1 MKRKLAILGAI
12 LLAAFIFTYE
22 GNAYQA
28 HALDEEDLA
37 WIAEAGQALR
47 QIVEDREVMALVY
60 LCDEYELRSDASE
73 DSVAVVTVPSGQM
86 AEILDVTVDEDG
98 QVWEKVSTDMSG
110 TDYIGY
116 VRRDY
121 LACSDERFLEWEEYY
136 GMNPGGAAMLA
147 ADGQG
152 NYADIEQFPAGYQA
166 ALKEL
171 KKKYPNWIFVRY
183 NTKLDW
189 NTVVTNE
196 MQGGRS
202 LVSASSPDWAK
213 GDFYGAGWYNA
224 SRQALEAYMDPRN
237 ALREGAIFQ
246 FEQLTYNETYHTEEA
261 VKAFLENT
269 FMNSSADAPGTNMK
283 FYHIFYMIGQEENRK
298 VSPFHLAARVLQEQ
312 GKGTSPIISGTVEG
326 YEGYYNYFN
335 VGANGKTT
343 EDIIHNGLE
352 YAKNHEWKGAYFSIL
367 GGANLLTNSYIR
379 NGQDTLYLQ
388 KFNVNKNS
396 PYGLYQHQ
404 YMQNISAPTSEAA
417 NVFKLYS
424 SANALNNSFVFKIPV
439 YQNMTGE
446 PDPTPT
452 PTVTPTPT
460 PTATPTATPTPTPTA
475 TPTPTVTPEPTVT
488 PTPVPSTKIT
498 LEIPEGYDDKVV
510 YIDGI
515 KYAVQSKDGTVTLEL
530 PDDTAGSATVM
541 RYNAKGVPVGMYVW
555 TLEYYDDA
563 YKVTAQPELTDLLTY
578 HGFSI
583 RITDKSGIRF
593 KTGISA
599 DLRKKL
605 LQSGGVDGYRLKE
618 YGTLIMTDAN
628 RKTYPMVVGGQ
639 KVLQGMAYGTDA
651 SGTFKDSIYETVDNR
666 YRYTSVLVG
675 MPASQ
680 YKVDYAFRGY
690 ATLTKDGQDITIYGP
705 TVAKNIYSLA
715 EQLLQMKIYEEGS
728 DADLYLRKLIKDADK
743 Q

>member
-12 LLAAFIFTYE
+12 LLVAFIFTYE
-22 GNAYQA
+22 GNTYQA

-60 LCDEYELRSDASE
+60 LCDEYELCSDASE
-73 DSVAVVTVPSGQM
+73 DSAAVVTVPSGQM
-86 AEILDVTVDEDG
+86 VEILDVTVDEDG

-183 NTKLDW
+183 NTELDW
-189 NTVVTNE
+189 NTAVTNE

-213 GDFYGAGWYNA
+213 GEYYGAGWYNA
-224 SRQALEAYMDPRN
+224 SREVLDAYMDPRN

-452 PTVTPTPT
+452 PT
-460 PTATPTATPTPTPTA
+460 ATP

-515 KYAVQSKDGTVTLEL
+515 EYAVQSKDGAVTLEL

-555 TLEYYDDA
+555 TLEYNDYA
-563 YKVTAQPELTDLLTY
+563 YEVTAQPELTDLLTY

-605 LQSGGVDGYRLKE
+605 LQTDGVDGYRLKE

-628 RKTYPMVVGGQ
+628 RKNYPMVVGGQ

-690 ATLTKDGQDITIYGP
+690 LTLIKDGRDITIYGP

-728 DADLYLRKLIKDADK
+728 DADLYLRKLIQDADK

>member
-121 LACSDERFLEWEEYY
+121 LPCSEERFLEWEEYY

-189 NTVVTNE
+189 NTAVTNE

-452 PTVTPTPT
+452 PT
-460 PTATPTATPTPTPTA
+460 ATPTATP

>member
-12 LLAAFIFTYE
+12 LLVAFIFTYE
-22 GNAYQA
+22 GNTYQA
-28 HALDEEDLA
+28 HALEEEDLA

-60 LCDEYELRSDASE
+60 LCDEYELCSDASE
-73 DSVAVVTVPSGQM
+73 DSAAVVTVPSGQM
-86 AEILDVTVDEDG
+86 VEILDVTVDEDG

-183 NTKLDW
+183 NTELDW
-189 NTVVTNE
+189 NTAVTNE

-213 GDFYGAGWYNA
+213 GEYYGAGWYNA
-224 SRQALEAYMDPRN
+224 SREVLEAYMDPRN

-452 PTVTPTPT
+452 PT
-460 PTATPTATPTPTPTA
+460 ATP

-515 KYAVQSKDGTVTLEL
+515 EYAVQSKDGAVTLEL

-555 TLEYYDDA
+555 TLEYNDYA
-563 YKVTAQPELTDLLTY
+563 YEVTAQPKLTDLLTY

-605 LQSGGVDGYRLKE
+605 LQTDGVDGYRLKE

-690 ATLTKDGQDITIYGP
+690 LTLTKGGRDITIYGP
-705 TVAKNIYSLA
+705 TVAKNIYYLA

-728 DADLYLRKLIKDADK
+728 DADLYLRKLIQDADK

>member
-189 NTVVTNE
+189 NTAVTNE

-460 PTATPTATPTPTPTA
+460 PTATPTATPTPTPT
-475 TPTPTVTPEPTVT
+475 VTPEPTVT

>member
-28 HALDEEDLA
+28 YALDEEDLA

-73 DSVAVVTVPSGQM
+73 DSAAVVTVPSGQM
-86 AEILDVTVDEDG
+86 VEILDVTVDEDG

-110 TDYIGY
+110 TDYRGY

-183 NTKLDW
+183 NTELDW
-189 NTVVTNE
+189 NTAVTNE

-202 LVSASSPDWAK
+202 LVSAGSPDWAK
-213 GDFYGAGWYNA
+213 GEYYGAGWYNA
-224 SRQALEAYMDPRN
+224 SRKVLEAYMDPRN

-460 PTATPTATPTPTPTA
+460 PTATPTPTVTPEPTA
-475 TPTPTVTPEPTVT
+475 TPTPTA
-488 PTPVPSTKIT
+488 TPVPSTKIT
-498 LEIPEGYDDKVV
+498 LEIPEGYDDKAV

-515 KYAVQSKDGTVTLEL
+515 EYAVQVKDGTVTLEL
-530 PDDTAGSATVM
+530 PDDTANSATVM

-555 TLEYYDDA
+555 TLEYNDYA
-563 YKVTAQPELTDLLTY
+563 YEVTEQPELTDLLTY

-605 LQSGGVDGYRLKE
+605 LQTDGVDGYRLKE

-651 SGTFKDSIYETVDNR
+651 SGIFKDSIYETVDNR

-690 ATLTKDGQDITIYGP
+690 LTLTKDGRDITIYGS

-728 DADLYLRKLIKDADK
+728 DADLYLRKLIQDADK

>member
-22 GNAYQA
+22 GNTYQA

-37 WIAEAGQALR
+37 WIAEAGQELR

-60 LCDEYELRSDASE
+60 LCDEYKLHSDASE
-73 DSVAVVTVPSGQM
+73 DSAAVVTVPSGQM
-86 AEILDVTVDEDG
+86 VEILDVTVDEDG

-152 NYADIEQFPAGYQA
+152 NYADIEQFPAGYQPA
-166 ALKEL
+166 LTALKE
-171 KKKYPNWIFVRY
+171 KYPNWIFVRY
-183 NTKLDW
+183 NTELDW
-189 NTVVTNE
+189 NTAVTNE

-224 SRQALEAYMDPRN
+224 SREALEAYMDPRN

-246 FEQLTYNETYHTEEA
+246 FEQLTYNETYHTEA
-261 VKAFLENT
+261 ALKSFLDNT
-269 FMNSSADAPGTNMK
+269 FMNSSANAPGTNMT
-283 FYHIFYMIGQEENRK
+283 FEYIFYMIGKEDCRK

-335 VGANGKTT
+335 VGANGKST
-343 EDIIHNGLE
+343 EEIIRNGLE
-352 YAKNHEWKGAYFSIL
+352 YAKANGWKGAYFSIL
-367 GGANLLTNSYIR
+367 GGANLLANKYI
-379 NGQDTLYLQ
+379 NKGQDTLYLQ

-396 PYGLYQHQ
+396 AYGLYQHQ

-417 NVFKLYS
+417 SVFRLYS
-424 SANALNNSFVFKIPV
+424 SANALGNSFVFRIPV
-439 YQNMTGE
+439 YENMPGE
-446 PDPTPT
+446 PDPTPVPTPT
-452 PTVTPTPT
+452 PTVTPA
-460 PTATPTATPTPTPTA
+460 PTATPTATPTPTPTPA
-475 TPTPTVTPEPTVT
+475 PT

-498 LEIPEGYDDKVV
+498 LEIPEGYDDTTV

-515 KYAVQSKDGTVTLEL
+515 KYAVQAEKGAVTLEL
-530 PDDTAGSATVM
+530 PDETAGSATVM
-541 RYNAKGVPVGMYVW
+541 RYNTKGVPVGMYVW
-555 TLEYYDDA
+555 TLEYNDYA
-563 YKVTAQPELTDLLTY
+563 YEVTAQPELTDLLTY

-605 LQSGGVDGYRLKE
+605 LQTDGVDGYRLKE

-690 ATLTKDGQDITIYGP
+690 VTLTKDGQDITIYGP

-715 EQLLQMKIYEEGS
+715 EQLLRMKIYEEGS
-728 DADLYLRKLIKDADK
+728 DADLYLRKLIQDADK

>member
-12 LLAAFIFTYE
+12 LLVAFIFTYE
-22 GNAYQA
+22 GNTYQA

-37 WIAEAGQALR
+37 WIAEAGQVLR

-60 LCDEYELRSDASE
+60 LCDEYELCSDASE
-73 DSVAVVTVPSGQM
+73 DSAAVVTVPSGQM
-86 AEILDVTVDEDG
+86 VEILDVTVDEDG

-152 NYADIEQFPAGYQA
+152 NYADIEQFPAGYQPA
-166 ALKEL
+166 LTALKE
-171 KKKYPNWIFVRY
+171 KYPNWIFVRY
-183 NTKLDW
+183 NTELDW
-189 NTVVTNE
+189 NTAVTNE

-246 FEQLTYNETYHTEEA
+246 FEQLTYNETYHTEA
-261 VKAFLENT
+261 ALKSFLDNT
-269 FMNSSADAPGTNMK
+269 FMNSKANAPGTNMT
-283 FYHIFYMIGQEENRK
+283 FEYIFYMIGKEDCRK

-335 VGANGKTT
+335 VGANGKKT
-343 EDIIHNGLE
+343 EEIIRNGLE
-352 YAKNHEWKGAYFSIL
+352 YAKANEWKGAYFSIL
-367 GGANLLTNSYIR
+367 GGANLLADKYI
-379 NGQDTLYLQ
+379 NKGQDTPYLQ

-396 PYGLYQHQ
+396 AYGLYQHQ

-417 NVFKLYS
+417 SVFRLYS
-424 SANALNNSFVFKIPV
+424 SANALGNSFVFKIPV
-439 YQNMTGE
+439 YENMPGE

-452 PTVTPTPT
+452 PT
-460 PTATPTATPTPTPTA
+460 ATPQPTSTPVP
-475 TPTPTVTPEPTVT
+475 T

-498 LEIPEGYDDKVV
+498 LEIPEGYDDTTV

-515 KYAVQSKDGTVTLEL
+515 EYAVQPKDGTVTLEL
-530 PDDTAGSATVM
+530 PDETAGSATVM
-541 RYNAKGVPVGMYVW
+541 RYNEKGAPVGMYVW
-555 TLEYYDDA
+555 TLEYKDYA
-563 YKVTAQPELTDLLTY
+563 YEVTAQPKLTDLLTY

-605 LQSGGVDGYRLKE
+605 LQTDGVDGYRLKE

-651 SGTFKDSIYETVDNR
+651 SGIFKDSIYETVDNR

-705 TVAKNIYSLA
+705 VVAKNIYSLA
-715 EQLLQMKIYEEGS
+715 EQLLRMKIYEEGS
-728 DADLYLRKLIKDADK
+728 DADLYLRKLIQDADK

>member
-28 HALDEEDLA
+28 HALDEEDLV

-73 DSVAVVTVPSGQM
+73 DSAAVVTVPSGQM
-86 AEILDVTVDEDG
+86 VEILDVTVDEDG

-152 NYADIEQFPAGYQA
+152 NYADIEQFPAGYQPA
-166 ALKEL
+166 LTALKE
-171 KKKYPNWIFVRY
+171 KYPNWIFVRY
-183 NTKLDW
+183 NTELDW
-189 NTVVTNE
+189 NTAVTNE

-213 GDFYGAGWYNA
+213 GEYYGAGWYNA
-224 SRQALEAYMDPRN
+224 SREVLEAYMDPRN

-452 PTVTPTPT
+452 PT
-460 PTATPTATPTPTPTA
+460 ATP

-515 KYAVQSKDGTVTLEL
+515 EYAVQSKDGAVTLEL

-555 TLEYYDDA
+555 TLEYNDYA
-563 YKVTAQPELTDLLTY
+563 YEVTAQPKLTDLLTY

-605 LQSGGVDGYRLKE
+605 LQTDGVDGYRLKE

-690 ATLTKDGQDITIYGP
+690 LTLTKGGRDITIYGP
-705 TVAKNIYSLA
+705 TVAKNIYYLA

-728 DADLYLRKLIKDADK
+728 DADLYLRKLIQDADK

>member
-12 LLAAFIFTYE
+12 LLVAFIFTYE
-22 GNAYQA
+22 GNTYQA

-60 LCDEYELRSDASE
+60 LCDEYELCSDASE
-73 DSVAVVTVPSGQM
+73 DSAAVVTVPSGQM
-86 AEILDVTVDEDG
+86 VEILDVTVDEDG

-189 NTVVTNE
+189 NTAVTNE

-213 GDFYGAGWYNA
+213 GEYYGAGWYNA
-224 SRQALEAYMDPRN
+224 SREVLEAYMDPRN

-452 PTVTPTPT
+452 PT
-460 PTATPTATPTPTPTA
+460 ATP

-515 KYAVQSKDGTVTLEL
+515 EYAVQSKDGAVTLEL

-555 TLEYYDDA
+555 TLEYNDYA
-563 YKVTAQPELTDLLTY
+563 YEVTAQPKLTDLLTY

-605 LQSGGVDGYRLKE
+605 LQTDGVDGYRLKE

-690 ATLTKDGQDITIYGP
+690 LTLTKGGRDITIYGP
-705 TVAKNIYSLA
+705 TVAKNIYYLA

-728 DADLYLRKLIKDADK
+728 DADLYLRKLIQDADK

>member
-1 MKRKLAILGAI
+1 M
-12 LLAAFIFTYE
+12 AFIFTYE
-22 GNAYQA
+22 GNTYQA

-73 DSVAVVTVPSGQM
+73 DSAAVVTVPSGQM
-86 AEILDVTVDEDG
+86 VEILDVTVDEDG

-183 NTKLDW
+183 NTELDW
-189 NTVVTNE
+189 NTAVTNE

-213 GDFYGAGWYNA
+213 GEYYGAGWYNA
-224 SRQALEAYMDPRN
+224 SREVLEAYMDPRN

-452 PTVTPTPT
+452 PT
-460 PTATPTATPTPTPTA
+460 ATP

-515 KYAVQSKDGTVTLEL
+515 EYAVQSKDGAVTLEL

-555 TLEYYDDA
+555 TLEYNDYA
-563 YKVTAQPELTDLLTY
+563 YEVTAQPKLTDLLTY

-605 LQSGGVDGYRLKE
+605 LQTDGVDGYRLKE

-690 ATLTKDGQDITIYGP
+690 LTLTKGGRDITIYGP
-705 TVAKNIYSLA
+705 TVAKNIYYLA

-728 DADLYLRKLIKDADK
+728 DADLYLRKLIQDADK

>member
-1 MKRKLAILGAI
+1 MKRKLAILGAM

-22 GNAYQA
+22 GNTYQA

-60 LCDEYELRSDASE
+60 LCDEYELCSDASE
-73 DSVAVVTVPSGQM
+73 DSAAVVTVPSGQM
-86 AEILDVTVDEDG
+86 VEILDVTVDEDG
-98 QVWEKVSTDMSG
+98 LVWEKVSTDMSG

-152 NYADIEQFPAGYQA
+152 NYADIEQFPAGYQPA
-166 ALKEL
+166 LTALKE
-171 KKKYPNWIFVRY
+171 KYPNWIFVRY
-183 NTKLDW
+183 NTELDW
-189 NTVVTNE
+189 NTAVTNE
-196 MQGGRS
+196 MQDGKS

-224 SRQALEAYMDPRN
+224 SREALEAYMDPRN

-246 FEQLTYNETYHTEEA
+246 FEQLTYNETYHTEA
-261 VKAFLENT
+261 ALKSFLDNT
-269 FMNSSADAPGTNMK
+269 FMNSKANAPGTNMT
-283 FYHIFYMIGQEENRK
+283 FEYIFYMIGKEDCRK

-335 VGANGKTT
+335 VGANGKST
-343 EDIIHNGLE
+343 EEIIRNGLE
-352 YAKNHEWKGAYFSIL
+352 YAKANGWKGAYFSIL
-367 GGANLLTNSYIR
+367 GGANLLADKYI
-379 NGQDTLYLQ
+379 NKGQDTMYLQ

-396 PYGLYQHQ
+396 AYGLYEHQ

-417 NVFKLYS
+417 SVFRLYS
-424 SANALNNSFVFKIPV
+424 SANALGNSFVFRIPV
-439 YQNMTGE
+439 YENMPGE
-446 PDPTPT
+446 PDPTP
-452 PTVTPTPT
+452 VPTPT
-460 PTATPTATPTPTPTA
+460 PQPTPP
-475 TPTPTVTPEPTVT
+475 PVPT
-488 PTPVPSTKIT
+488 PTPVPSMKIT
-498 LEIPEGYDDKVV
+498 LEIPEGYDDTTV

-515 KYAVQSKDGTVTLEL
+515 EYEVQAENGVVSLEL

-541 RYNAKGVPVGMYVW
+541 RYNEKRVPVGMYVW
-555 TLEYYDDA
+555 TLEYNDDA

-605 LQSGGVDGYRLKE
+605 LQTDGVDGYRLKE

-728 DADLYLRKLIKDADK
+728 DADLYLRKLIQDADK

>member
-12 LLAAFIFTYE
+12 LLVAFIFTYE
-22 GNAYQA
+22 GNTYQA

-60 LCDEYELRSDASE
+60 LCDEYEIHSDASE
-73 DSVAVVTVPSGQM
+73 YSAAVVTVPSGQM
-86 AEILDVTVDEDG
+86 VEILDVTVDEDG

-152 NYADIEQFPAGYQA
+152 NYADIEQFPAGYQPA
-166 ALKEL
+166 LTALKE
-171 KKKYPNWIFVRY
+171 KYPNWIFVRY
-183 NTKLDW
+183 NTELDW
-189 NTVVTNE
+189 NTAVTNE

-246 FEQLTYNETYHTEEA
+246 FEQLTYNETYHTEA
-261 VKAFLENT
+261 ALKSFLDNT
-269 FMNSSADAPGTNMK
+269 FMNSKANAPGTNMT
-283 FYHIFYMIGQEENRK
+283 FEYIFYMIGKEDCRK

-335 VGANGKTT
+335 VGANGKKT
-343 EDIIHNGLE
+343 EEIIRNGLE
-352 YAKNHEWKGAYFSIL
+352 YAKANEWKGAYFSIL
-367 GGANLLTNSYIR
+367 GGANLLADKYI
-379 NGQDTLYLQ
+379 NKGQDTPYLQ

-396 PYGLYQHQ
+396 AYGLYQHQ

-417 NVFKLYS
+417 SVFRLYS
-424 SANALNNSFVFKIPV
+424 SANALGNSFVFRIPV
-439 YQNMTGE
+439 YENMPGE

-452 PTVTPTPT
+452 PT
-460 PTATPTATPTPTPTA
+460 ATPQPTSTPVP
-475 TPTPTVTPEPTVT
+475 T

-498 LEIPEGYDDKVV
+498 LEIPEGYDDTTV

-515 KYAVQSKDGTVTLEL
+515 EYAVQPKDGAVALEL

-541 RYNAKGVPVGMYVW
+541 RYNEKGVPVGMYVW
-555 TLEYYDDA
+555 TLEYNDYA
-563 YKVTAQPELTDLLTY
+563 YEVTAQPKLTDLLTY

-593 KTGISA
+593 KTGISV

-605 LQSGGVDGYRLKE
+605 LQTDGVDGYRLKE

-651 SGTFKDSIYETVDNR
+651 SGIFKDSIYETVDNR

-675 MPASQ
+675 MPANQ

-690 ATLTKDGQDITIYGP
+690 ATLTKDERDITIYGP
-705 TVAKNIYSLA
+705 VVAKNIYSLA
-715 EQLLQMKIYEEGS
+715 EQLLRMKIYEEES
-728 DADLYLRKLIKDADK
+728 DADLYLRKLIQDADK

>member
-12 LLAAFIFTYE
+12 LLVAFIFTYE
-22 GNAYQA
+22 GNTYQA

-60 LCDEYELRSDASE
+60 LCDEYKLHSDASE
-73 DSVAVVTVPSGQM
+73 DSAAVVTVPSGQM
-86 AEILDVTVDEDG
+86 VEILDVTVDEDG

-152 NYADIEQFPAGYQA
+152 NYADIEQFPAGYQPA
-166 ALKEL
+166 LTALKE
-171 KKKYPNWIFVRY
+171 KYPNWIFVRY
-183 NTKLDW
+183 NTQLDW
-189 NTVVTNE
+189 NTAVTNE

-202 LVSASSPDWAK
+202 LVSASSPAWAK

-246 FEQLTYNETYHTEEA
+246 FEQLTYNETYHTEA
-261 VKAFLENT
+261 ALKSFLDNT
-269 FMNSSADAPGTNMK
+269 FMNSSANAPGTNMT
-283 FYHIFYMIGQEENRK
+283 FEYIFYMIGKEDCRK

-335 VGANGKTT
+335 VGANGKKT
-343 EDIIHNGLE
+343 EEIIRNGLE
-352 YAKNHEWKGAYFSIL
+352 YAKANEWKGAYFSIL
-367 GGANLLTNSYIR
+367 GGANLLADKYI
-379 NGQDTLYLQ
+379 NKGQDTPYLQ

-396 PYGLYQHQ
+396 AYGLYQHQ

-417 NVFKLYS
+417 SVFRLYS
-424 SANALNNSFVFKIPV
+424 SANALGNSFVFRIPV
-439 YQNMTGE
+439 YENMPGE
-446 PDPTPT
+446 PDPTP
-452 PTVTPTPT
+452 V
-460 PTATPTATPTPTPTA
+460 PTPTA
-475 TPTPTVTPEPTVT
+475 TPTPTLAPT

-498 LEIPEGYDDKVV
+498 LEIPEGYDDTTV

-515 KYAVQSKDGTVTLEL
+515 EYEVQAENGVVSLEL

-541 RYNAKGVPVGMYVW
+541 RYNEKGVPVGMYVW
-555 TLEYYDDA
+555 TLEYNDYA
-563 YKVTAQPELTDLLTY
+563 YEVTAQPKLTDLLTY

-605 LQSGGVDGYRLKE
+605 LQTDGVDGYRLKE

-651 SGTFKDSIYETVDNR
+651 SGIFKDSIYETVDNR

-675 MPASQ
+675 MPANQ

-690 ATLTKDGQDITIYGP
+690 ATLTKDERDITIYGP
-705 TVAKNIYSLA
+705 VVAKNIYSLA
-715 EQLLQMKIYEEGS
+715 EQLLRMKIYEEES
-728 DADLYLRKLIKDADK
+728 DADLYLRKLIQDADK

>member
-1 MKRKLAILGAI
+1 M
-12 LLAAFIFTYE
+12 AFIFTYE
-22 GNAYQA
+22 GNTYQA

-60 LCDEYELRSDASE
+60 LCDEYKLHSDASE
-73 DSVAVVTVPSGQM
+73 DSAAVVTVPSGQM
-86 AEILDVTVDEDG
+86 VEILDVTVDEDG

-152 NYADIEQFPAGYQA
+152 NYADIEQFPAGYQPA
-166 ALKEL
+166 LTALKE
-171 KKKYPNWIFVRY
+171 KYPNWIFVRY
-183 NTKLDW
+183 NTELDW
-189 NTVVTNE
+189 NTAVTNE

-202 LVSASSPDWAK
+202 LVSASSPAWAK

-246 FEQLTYNETYHTEEA
+246 FEQLTYNETYHTEA
-261 VKAFLENT
+261 ALKSFLDNT
-269 FMNSSADAPGTNMK
+269 FMNSSANAPGTNMT
-283 FYHIFYMIGQEENRK
+283 FEYIFYMIGKEDCRK

-335 VGANGKTT
+335 VGANGKKT
-343 EDIIHNGLE
+343 EEIIRNGLE
-352 YAKNHEWKGAYFSIL
+352 YAKANEWKGAYFSIL
-367 GGANLLTNSYIR
+367 GGANLLADKYI
-379 NGQDTLYLQ
+379 NKGQDTPYLQ

-396 PYGLYQHQ
+396 AYGLYQHQ

-417 NVFKLYS
+417 SVFRLYS
-424 SANALNNSFVFKIPV
+424 SANALGNSFVFRIPV
-439 YQNMTGE
+439 YENMPGE
-446 PDPTPT
+446 PDPTP
-452 PTVTPTPT
+452 VPTPT
-460 PTATPTATPTPTPTA
+460 PQPTSTPVP
-475 TPTPTVTPEPTVT
+475 T

-498 LEIPEGYDDKVV
+498 LEIPEGYDDTTV

-515 KYAVQSKDGTVTLEL
+515 EYAVQPKDGTVTLEL
-530 PDDTAGSATVM
+530 PDETAGSATVM
-541 RYNAKGVPVGMYVW
+541 RYNEKGAPVGMYVW
-555 TLEYYDDA
+555 TLEYKDYA
-563 YKVTAQPELTDLLTY
+563 YEVTAQPKLTDLLTY

-605 LQSGGVDGYRLKE
+605 LQTDGVDGYRLKE

-628 RKTYPMVVGGQ
+628 RKTYPMVLGGQ

-651 SGTFKDSIYETVDNR
+651 SGIFKDSIYETVDNR

-675 MPASQ
+675 MPANQ

-690 ATLTKDGQDITIYGP
+690 ATLTKDERDITIYGP
-705 TVAKNIYSLA
+705 VVAKNIYSLA
-715 EQLLQMKIYEEGS
+715 EQLLRMKIYEEES
-728 DADLYLRKLIKDADK
+728 DADLYLRKLIQDADK

>member
-12 LLAAFIFTYE
+12 LLVAFIFTYE
-22 GNAYQA
+22 GNTYQA

-60 LCDEYELRSDASE
+60 LCDEYKLHSDASE
-73 DSVAVVTVPSGQM
+73 DSAAVVTVPSGQM
-86 AEILDVTVDEDG
+86 VEILDVTVDEDG

-152 NYADIEQFPAGYQA
+152 NYADIEQFPAGYQPA
-166 ALKEL
+166 LTALKE
-171 KKKYPNWIFVRY
+171 KYPNWIFVRY
-183 NTKLDW
+183 NTELDW
-189 NTVVTNE
+189 NTAVTNE

-202 LVSASSPDWAK
+202 LVSASSPAWAK

-246 FEQLTYNETYHTEEA
+246 FEQLTYNETYHTEA
-261 VKAFLENT
+261 ALKSFLDNT
-269 FMNSSADAPGTNMK
+269 FMNSSANAPGTNMT
-283 FYHIFYMIGQEENRK
+283 FEYIFYMIGKEDCRK

-335 VGANGKTT
+335 VGANGKKT
-343 EDIIHNGLE
+343 EEIIRNGLE
-352 YAKNHEWKGAYFSIL
+352 YAKANEWKGAYFSIL
-367 GGANLLTNSYIR
+367 GGANLLADKYI
-379 NGQDTLYLQ
+379 NKGQDTPYLQ

-396 PYGLYQHQ
+396 AYGLYQHQ

-417 NVFKLYS
+417 SVFRLYS
-424 SANALNNSFVFKIPV
+424 SANALGNSFVFRIPV
-439 YQNMTGE
+439 YENMPGE
-446 PDPTPT
+446 PDPTP
-452 PTVTPTPT
+452 VPTPT
-460 PTATPTATPTPTPTA
+460 PQPTSTPVP
-475 TPTPTVTPEPTVT
+475 T

-498 LEIPEGYDDKVV
+498 LEIPEGYDDTTV

-515 KYAVQSKDGTVTLEL
+515 EYAVQPKDGTVTLEL
-530 PDDTAGSATVM
+530 PDETAGSATVM
-541 RYNAKGVPVGMYVW
+541 RYNEKGAPVGMYVW
-555 TLEYYDDA
+555 TLEYKDYA
-563 YKVTAQPELTDLLTY
+563 YEVTAQPKLTDLLTY

-605 LQSGGVDGYRLKE
+605 LQTDGVDGYRLKE

-651 SGTFKDSIYETVDNR
+651 SGIFKDSIYETVDNR

-675 MPASQ
+675 MPANQ

-690 ATLTKDGQDITIYGP
+690 ATLTKDERDITIYGP
-705 TVAKNIYSLA
+705 VVAKNIYSLA
-715 EQLLQMKIYEEGS
+715 EQLLRMKIYEEES
-728 DADLYLRKLIKDADK
+728 DADLYLRKLIQDADK

>member
-12 LLAAFIFTYE
+12 LLVAFIFTYE
-22 GNAYQA
+22 GNTYQA

-60 LCDEYELRSDASE
+60 LCDEYELCSDASE
-73 DSVAVVTVPSGQM
+73 DSAAVVTVPSGQM
-86 AEILDVTVDEDG
+86 VEILDVTVDEDG

-183 NTKLDW
+183 NTELDW
-189 NTVVTNE
+189 NTAVTNE

-213 GDFYGAGWYNA
+213 GEYYGAGWYNA
-224 SRQALEAYMDPRN
+224 SREVLEAYMDPRN

-452 PTVTPTPT
+452 PT
-460 PTATPTATPTPTPTA
+460 ATP

-515 KYAVQSKDGTVTLEL
+515 EYAVQSKDGAVTLEL

-555 TLEYYDDA
+555 TLEYNDYA
-563 YKVTAQPELTDLLTY
+563 YEVTAQPELTDLLTY

-605 LQSGGVDGYRLKE
+605 LQTDGVDGYRLKE

-628 RKTYPMVVGGQ
+628 RKNYPMVVGGQ

-690 ATLTKDGQDITIYGP
+690 LTLIKDGRDITIYGP

-728 DADLYLRKLIKDADK
+728 DADLYLRKLIQDADK

>member
-22 GNAYQA
+22 GNTYQA
-28 HALDEEDLA
+28 YALDEEDLK

-73 DSVAVVTVPSGQM
+73 DSAAVVTVPSGQM
-86 AEILDVTVDEDG
+86 VEILDVTVDEDG

-121 LACSDERFLEWEEYY
+121 LACSDERVLEWEEYY

-152 NYADIEQFPAGYQA
+152 NYADIEQFPAGYRA
-166 ALKEL
+166 ALTEL

-183 NTKLDW
+183 NTELDW
-189 NTVVTNE
+189 NTAVTNE

-224 SRQALEAYMDPRN
+224 SREALEAYMDPRN

-312 GKGTSPIISGTVEG
+312 GKGTSPIISGTVDG

-460 PTATPTATPTPTPTA
+460 PTATPTATPEPTPTA
-475 TPTPTVTPEPTVT
+475 TVTPAPTATPVST
-488 PTPVPSTKIT
+488 PTPVSSTKIT
-498 LEIPEGYDDKVV
+498 LEIPEGYDDKAV

-515 KYAVQSKDGTVTLEL
+515 EYAVQPKDGTVTLEL
-530 PDDTAGSATVM
+530 PDDTADSATVM

-555 TLEYYDDA
+555 TLEYIDYA
-563 YKVTAQPELTDLLTY
+563 YKVTAQPELTDVLTY

-605 LQSGGVDGYRLKE
+605 LQTGGVDGYQLKE

-639 KVLQGMAYGTDA
+639 KVLQGMAYGVDA
-651 SGTFKDSIYETVDNR
+651 SGTLKDSIYETVDNR

-690 ATLTKDGQDITIYGP
+690 ATLTKDGRDITIYGP

-728 DADLYLRKLIKDADK
+728 DADLYLRKLIRDADT

>member
-28 HALDEEDLA
+28 HALDEEDLV

-73 DSVAVVTVPSGQM
+73 DSAAVVTVPSGQM
-86 AEILDVTVDEDG
+86 VEILDVTVDEDG

-183 NTKLDW
+183 NTELDW
-189 NTVVTNE
+189 NTAVTNE

-213 GDFYGAGWYNA
+213 GEYYGAGWYNA
-224 SRQALEAYMDPRN
+224 SREVLEAYMDPRN

-452 PTVTPTPT
+452 PT
-460 PTATPTATPTPTPTA
+460 ATP

-515 KYAVQSKDGTVTLEL
+515 EYAVQPKDGAVALEL

-555 TLEYYDDA
+555 TLEYNDYA
-563 YKVTAQPELTDLLTY
+563 YEVTAQPKLTDLLTY

-605 LQSGGVDGYRLKE
+605 LQTDGVDGYRLKE

-690 ATLTKDGQDITIYGP
+690 LTLTKGGRDITIYGP
-705 TVAKNIYSLA
+705 TVAKNIYYLA

-728 DADLYLRKLIKDADK
+728 DADLYLRKLIQDADK

>member
-12 LLAAFIFTYE
+12 LLVAFIFTYE
-22 GNAYQA
+22 GNTYQA

-60 LCDEYELRSDASE
+60 LCDEYELCSDASE
-73 DSVAVVTVPSGQM
+73 DSAAVVTVPSGQM
-86 AEILDVTVDEDG
+86 VEILDVTVDEDG

-183 NTKLDW
+183 NTELDW
-189 NTVVTNE
+189 NTAVTNE

-213 GDFYGAGWYNA
+213 GEYYGAGWYNA
-224 SRQALEAYMDPRN
+224 SREVLEAYMDPRN

-452 PTVTPTPT
+452 PT
-460 PTATPTATPTPTPTA
+460 ATP

-515 KYAVQSKDGTVTLEL
+515 EYAVQSKDGAVTLEL

-555 TLEYYDDA
+555 TLEYNDYA
-563 YKVTAQPELTDLLTY
+563 YEVTAQPKLTDLLTY

-605 LQSGGVDGYRLKE
+605 LQTDGVDGYRLKE

-690 ATLTKDGQDITIYGP
+690 LTLTKGGRDITIYGP
-705 TVAKNIYSLA
+705 TVAKNIYYLA

-728 DADLYLRKLIKDADK
+728 DADLYLRKLIQDADK

>member
-12 LLAAFIFTYE
+12 LLVAFIFTYE
-22 GNAYQA
+22 GNTYQA

-60 LCDEYELRSDASE
+60 LCDEYELCSDASE
-73 DSVAVVTVPSGQM
+73 DSAAVVTVPSGQM
-86 AEILDVTVDEDG
+86 VEILDVTVDEDG

-183 NTKLDW
+183 NTELDW
-189 NTVVTNE
+189 NTAVTNE

-213 GDFYGAGWYNA
+213 GEYYGAGWYNA
-224 SRQALEAYMDPRN
+224 SREVLEAYMDPRN

-452 PTVTPTPT
+452 PT
-460 PTATPTATPTPTPTA
+460 A

-515 KYAVQSKDGTVTLEL
+515 EYAVQSKDGAVTLEL

-555 TLEYYDDA
+555 TLEYNDYA
-563 YKVTAQPELTDLLTY
+563 YEVTAQPKLTDLLTY

-605 LQSGGVDGYRLKE
+605 LQTDGVDGYRLKE

-690 ATLTKDGQDITIYGP
+690 LTLTKGGRDITIYGP
-705 TVAKNIYSLA
+705 TVAKNIYYLA

-728 DADLYLRKLIKDADK
+728 DADLYLRKLIQDADK

>member
-12 LLAAFIFTYE
+12 LLVAFIFTYE
-22 GNAYQA
+22 GNTYQA

-73 DSVAVVTVPSGQM
+73 DSAAVVTVPSGQM
-86 AEILDVTVDEDG
+86 VEILDVTVDEDG

-183 NTKLDW
+183 NTELDW
-189 NTVVTNE
+189 NTAVTNE

-213 GDFYGAGWYNA
+213 GEYYGAGWYNA
-224 SRQALEAYMDPRN
+224 SREVLEAYMDPRN

-452 PTVTPTPT
+452 PT
-460 PTATPTATPTPTPTA
+460 ATP

-515 KYAVQSKDGTVTLEL
+515 EYAVQSKDGAVTLEL

-555 TLEYYDDA
+555 TLEYNDYA
-563 YKVTAQPELTDLLTY
+563 YEVTAQPKLTDLLTY

-605 LQSGGVDGYRLKE
+605 LQTDGVDGYRLKE

-690 ATLTKDGQDITIYGP
+690 LTLTKGGRDITIYGP
-705 TVAKNIYSLA
+705 TVAKNIYYLA

-728 DADLYLRKLIKDADK
+728 DADLYLRKLIQDADK

>member
-1 MKRKLAILGAI
+1 M
-12 LLAAFIFTYE
+12 
-22 GNAYQA
+22 
-28 HALDEEDLA
+28 
-37 WIAEAGQALR
+37 
-47 QIVEDREVMALVY
+47 
-60 LCDEYELRSDASE
+60 
-73 DSVAVVTVPSGQM
+73 
-86 AEILDVTVDEDG
+86 
-98 QVWEKVSTDMSG
+98 
-110 TDYIGY
+110 
-116 VRRDY
+116 
-121 LACSDERFLEWEEYY
+121 
-136 GMNPGGAAMLA
+136 
-147 ADGQG
+147 
-152 NYADIEQFPAGYQA
+152 
-166 ALKEL
+166 
-171 KKKYPNWIFVRY
+171 
-183 NTKLDW
+183 
-189 NTVVTNE
+189 TNE

-452 PTVTPTPT
+452 PTVTPTLT

-515 KYAVQSKDGTVTLEL
+515 KYAVQSKDSTVTLEL

>member
-22 GNAYQA
+22 GNTYQA

-60 LCDEYELRSDASE
+60 LCDEYELCSDASE
-73 DSVAVVTVPSGQM
+73 DSAAVVTVPSGQM
-86 AEILDVTVDEDG
+86 VEILDVTVDEDG

-152 NYADIEQFPAGYQA
+152 NYADIEQFPAGYQPA
-166 ALKEL
+166 LTALKE
-171 KKKYPNWIFVRY
+171 KYPNWIFVRY
-183 NTKLDW
+183 NTELDW
-189 NTVVTNE
+189 NTAVTNE

>member
-22 GNAYQA
+22 GNTYQA

-60 LCDEYELRSDASE
+60 LCDEYELCSDASE
-73 DSVAVVTVPSGQM
+73 DSAAVVTVPSGQM
-86 AEILDVTVDEDG
+86 VEILDVTVDEDG

-152 NYADIEQFPAGYQA
+152 NYADIEQFPAGYQPA
-166 ALKEL
+166 LTALKE
-171 KKKYPNWIFVRY
+171 KYPNWIFVRY
-183 NTKLDW
+183 NTELDW
-189 NTVVTNE
+189 NTAVTNE

-202 LVSASSPDWAK
+202 LVSASSPAWAK

-246 FEQLTYNETYHTEEA
+246 FEQLTYNETYHTEA
-261 VKAFLENT
+261 ALKSFLDNT
-269 FMNSSADAPGTNMK
+269 FMNSSANAPGTNMT
-283 FYHIFYMIGQEENRK
+283 FEYIFYMIGKEDCRK

-335 VGANGKTT
+335 VGANGKKT
-343 EDIIHNGLE
+343 EEIIRNGLE
-352 YAKNHEWKGAYFSIL
+352 YAKANEWKGAYFSIL
-367 GGANLLTNSYIR
+367 GGANLLADKYI
-379 NGQDTLYLQ
+379 NKGQDTPYLQ

-396 PYGLYQHQ
+396 AYGLYQHQ

-417 NVFKLYS
+417 SVFRLYS
-424 SANALNNSFVFKIPV
+424 SANALGNSFVFRIPV
-439 YQNMTGE
+439 YENMPGE
-446 PDPTPT
+446 PDPTP
-452 PTVTPTPT
+452 VPTPT
-460 PTATPTATPTPTPTA
+460 PQPTSTPVP
-475 TPTPTVTPEPTVT
+475 T

-498 LEIPEGYDDKVV
+498 LEIPEGYDDTTV

-515 KYAVQSKDGTVTLEL
+515 EYAVQPKDGTVTLEL
-530 PDDTAGSATVM
+530 PDETAGSATVM
-541 RYNAKGVPVGMYVW
+541 RYNEKGAPVGMYVW
-555 TLEYYDDA
+555 TLEYKDYA
-563 YKVTAQPELTDLLTY
+563 YEVTAQPKLTDLLTY

-605 LQSGGVDGYRLKE
+605 LQTDGVDGYRLKE

-651 SGTFKDSIYETVDNR
+651 SGIFKDSIYETVDNR

-675 MPASQ
+675 MPANQ

-690 ATLTKDGQDITIYGP
+690 ATLTKDERDITIYGP
-705 TVAKNIYSLA
+705 VVAKNIYSLA
-715 EQLLQMKIYEEGS
+715 EQLLRMKIYEEES
-728 DADLYLRKLIKDADK
+728 DADLYLRKLIQDADK

>member
-12 LLAAFIFTYE
+12 LLVAFIFTYE
-22 GNAYQA
+22 GNTYQA

-60 LCDEYELRSDASE
+60 LCDEYKLHSDASE
-73 DSVAVVTVPSGQM
+73 DSAAVVTVPSGQM
-86 AEILDVTVDEDG
+86 VEILDVTVDEDG

-152 NYADIEQFPAGYQA
+152 NYADIEQFPAGYQPA
-166 ALKEL
+166 LTALKE
-171 KKKYPNWIFVRY
+171 KYPNWIFVRY
-183 NTKLDW
+183 NTELDW
-189 NTVVTNE
+189 NTAVTNE

-202 LVSASSPDWAK
+202 LVSASSPAWAK

-246 FEQLTYNETYHTEEA
+246 FEQLTYNETYHTEA
-261 VKAFLENT
+261 ALKSFLDNT
-269 FMNSSADAPGTNMK
+269 FMNSSANAPGTNMT
-283 FYHIFYMIGQEENRK
+283 FEYIFYMIGKEDCRK

-335 VGANGKTT
+335 VGANGKKT
-343 EDIIHNGLE
+343 EEIIRNGLE
-352 YAKNHEWKGAYFSIL
+352 YAKANEWKGAYFSIL
-367 GGANLLTNSYIR
+367 GGANLLADKYI
-379 NGQDTLYLQ
+379 NKGQDTPYLQ

-396 PYGLYQHQ
+396 AYGLYQHQ

-417 NVFKLYS
+417 SVFRLYS
-424 SANALNNSFVFKIPV
+424 SANALGNSFVFRIPV
-439 YQNMTGE
+439 YENMPGE
-446 PDPTPT
+446 PDPTP
-452 PTVTPTPT
+452 V
-460 PTATPTATPTPTPTA
+460 PTPTA
-475 TPTPTVTPEPTVT
+475 TPTPTLAPT

-498 LEIPEGYDDKVV
+498 LEIPEGYDDTTV

-515 KYAVQSKDGTVTLEL
+515 EYEVQAENGVVSLEL

-541 RYNAKGVPVGMYVW
+541 RYNEKGVPVGMYVW
-555 TLEYYDDA
+555 TLEYNDYA
-563 YKVTAQPELTDLLTY
+563 YEVTAQPKLTDLLTY

-605 LQSGGVDGYRLKE
+605 LQTDGVDGYRLKE

-651 SGTFKDSIYETVDNR
+651 SGIFKDSIYETVDNR

-690 ATLTKDGQDITIYGP
+690 LTLTKDGRDITIYGP

-715 EQLLQMKIYEEGS
+715 EQLLRMKIYEEGS
-728 DADLYLRKLIKDADK
+728 DADLYLRKLIQDADM

>member
-22 GNAYQA
+22 GNTYQT

-47 QIVEDREVMALVY
+47 ESVEGRGGLAVGGRGY
-60 LCDEYELRSDASE
+60 ASGRGGGASGE
-73 DSVAVVTVPSGQM
+73 CTAVVTVPSGQM
-86 AEILDVTVDEDG
+86 VEILDVAVDEDG

-152 NYADIEQFPAGYQA
+152 NYADIEQFPAGYQPA
-166 ALKEL
+166 LTALKE
-171 KKKYPNWIFVRY
+171 KYPNWIFVRY
-183 NTKLDW
+183 NTELDW
-189 NTVVTNE
+189 NTAVTNE

-246 FEQLTYNETYHTEEA
+246 FEQLTYNETYHTEA
-261 VKAFLENT
+261 ALKSFLDNT
-269 FMNSSADAPGTNMK
+269 FMNSSANAPGTNMT
-283 FYHIFYMIGQEENRK
+283 FEYIFYMIGKEDCRK

-335 VGANGKTT
+335 VGANGKST
-343 EDIIHNGLE
+343 EEIIRSGLE
-352 YAKNHEWKGAYFSIL
+352 YAKTHEWKGAYFSIL
-367 GGANLLTNSYIR
+367 GGANLLADKYI
-379 NGQDTLYLQ
+379 NKGQDTLYLQ

-396 PYGLYQHQ
+396 AYGLYQHQ

-417 NVFKLYS
+417 SVFRLYS
-424 SANALNNSFVFKIPV
+424 SANALGNSFVFRIPV
-439 YQNMTGE
+439 YENMPGE
-446 PDPTPT
+446 PDPTPG
-452 PTVTPTPT
+452 
-460 PTATPTATPTPTPTA
+460 
-475 TPTPTVTPEPTVT
+475 
-488 PTPVPSTKIT
+488 PSTKIT
-498 LEIPEGYDDKVV
+498 LEIPEGYDDTIV

-515 KYAVQSKDGTVTLEL
+515 EYAVQAKNGIVTLEL

-541 RYNAKGVPVGMYVW
+541 RYNTKGVPVGMYVW
-555 TLEYYDDA
+555 TLEYHDYA
-563 YKVTAQPELTDLLTY
+563 YEVTAQPELTDLLTY

-605 LQSGGVDGYRLKE
+605 LQKDGVDGYRLKE

-628 RKTYPMVVGGQ
+628 RKTYPMIVGGQ

-651 SGTFKDSIYETVDNR
+651 SGIFKDSIYETVDNR

-690 ATLTKDGQDITIYGP
+690 ATLTKDGRDITIYGP

-728 DADLYLRKLIKDADK
+728 DADLYLRKLIQDADK

>member
-28 HALDEEDLA
+28 HALDEEDLV

-73 DSVAVVTVPSGQM
+73 DSAAVVTVPSGQM
-86 AEILDVTVDEDG
+86 VEILDVTVDEDG

-183 NTKLDW
+183 NTELDW
-189 NTVVTNE
+189 NTAVTNE

-213 GDFYGAGWYNA
+213 GEYYGAGWYNA
-224 SRQALEAYMDPRN
+224 SREVLEAYMDPRN

-452 PTVTPTPT
+452 PT
-460 PTATPTATPTPTPTA
+460 ATP

-515 KYAVQSKDGTVTLEL
+515 EYAVQSKDGAVTLEL

-555 TLEYYDDA
+555 TLEYNDYA
-563 YKVTAQPELTDLLTY
+563 YEVTAQPELTDLLTY

-605 LQSGGVDGYRLKE
+605 LQTDGVDGYRLKE

-628 RKTYPMVVGGQ
+628 RKNYPMVVGGQ

-690 ATLTKDGQDITIYGP
+690 LTLIKDGRDITIYGP

-728 DADLYLRKLIKDADK
+728 DADLYLRKLIQDADK

>member
-1 MKRKLAILGAI
+1 M
-12 LLAAFIFTYE
+12 AFIFTYE
-22 GNAYQA
+22 GNTYQA

-60 LCDEYELRSDASE
+60 LCDEYELCSDASE
-73 DSVAVVTVPSGQM
+73 DSAAVVTVPSGQM
-86 AEILDVTVDEDG
+86 VEILDVTVDEDG

-152 NYADIEQFPAGYQA
+152 NYADIEQFPAGYQPA
-166 ALKEL
+166 LTALKE
-171 KKKYPNWIFVRY
+171 KYPNWIFVRY
-183 NTKLDW
+183 NTELDW
-189 NTVVTNE
+189 NTAVTNE

-202 LVSASSPDWAK
+202 LVSASSPAWAK

-246 FEQLTYNETYHTEEA
+246 FEQLTYNETYHTEA
-261 VKAFLENT
+261 ALKSFLDNT
-269 FMNSSADAPGTNMK
+269 FMNSSANAPGTNMT
-283 FYHIFYMIGQEENRK
+283 FEYIFYMIGKEDCRK

-335 VGANGKTT
+335 VGANGKKT
-343 EDIIHNGLE
+343 EEIIRNGLE
-352 YAKNHEWKGAYFSIL
+352 YAKANEWKGAYFSIL
-367 GGANLLTNSYIR
+367 GGANLLADKYI
-379 NGQDTLYLQ
+379 NKGQDTPYLQ

-396 PYGLYQHQ
+396 AYGLYQHQ

-417 NVFKLYS
+417 SVFRLYS
-424 SANALNNSFVFKIPV
+424 SANALGNSFVFRIPV
-439 YQNMTGE
+439 YENMPGE
-446 PDPTPT
+446 PDPTP
-452 PTVTPTPT
+452 VPTPT
-460 PTATPTATPTPTPTA
+460 PQPTSTPVP
-475 TPTPTVTPEPTVT
+475 T

-498 LEIPEGYDDKVV
+498 LEIPEGYDDTTV

-515 KYAVQSKDGTVTLEL
+515 EYAVQPKDGTVTLEL
-530 PDDTAGSATVM
+530 PDETAGSATVM
-541 RYNAKGVPVGMYVW
+541 RYNEKGAPVGMYVW
-555 TLEYYDDA
+555 TLEYKDYA
-563 YKVTAQPELTDLLTY
+563 YEVTAQPKLTDLLTY

-605 LQSGGVDGYRLKE
+605 LQTDGVDGYRLKE

-651 SGTFKDSIYETVDNR
+651 SGIFKDSIYETVDNR

-675 MPASQ
+675 MPANQ

-690 ATLTKDGQDITIYGP
+690 ATLTKDERDITIYGP
-705 TVAKNIYSLA
+705 VVAKNIYSLA
-715 EQLLQMKIYEEGS
+715 EQLLRMKIYEEES
-728 DADLYLRKLIKDADK
+728 DADLYLRKLIQDADK

>member
-12 LLAAFIFTYE
+12 LLVAFIFTYE
-22 GNAYQA
+22 GNTYQA

-60 LCDEYELRSDASE
+60 LCDEYELCSDASE
-73 DSVAVVTVPSGQM
+73 DSAAVVTVPSGQM
-86 AEILDVTVDEDG
+86 VEILDVTVDEDG

-183 NTKLDW
+183 NTELDW
-189 NTVVTNE
+189 NTAVTNE

-213 GDFYGAGWYNA
+213 GEYYGAGWYNA
-224 SRQALEAYMDPRN
+224 SREVLEAYMDPRN

-246 FEQLTYNETYHTEEA
+246 FEQLTYNETYHTKEA

-452 PTVTPTPT
+452 PT
-460 PTATPTATPTPTPTA
+460 ATP

-515 KYAVQSKDGTVTLEL
+515 EYAVQSKDGAVTLEL

-555 TLEYYDDA
+555 TLEYNDYA
-563 YKVTAQPELTDLLTY
+563 YEVTAQPELTDLLTY

-605 LQSGGVDGYRLKE
+605 LQTDGVDGYRLKE

-628 RKTYPMVVGGQ
+628 RKNYPMVVGGQ

-690 ATLTKDGQDITIYGP
+690 LTLIKDGRDITIYGP

-728 DADLYLRKLIKDADK
+728 DADLYLRKLIQDADK

>member
-28 HALDEEDLA
+28 YALDEEDLA

-73 DSVAVVTVPSGQM
+73 DSAAVVTVPSGQM
-86 AEILDVTVDEDG
+86 VEILDVTVDEDG

-110 TDYIGY
+110 TDYRGY

-183 NTKLDW
+183 NTELDW
-189 NTVVTNE
+189 NTAVTNE

-213 GDFYGAGWYNA
+213 GEYYGAGWYNA
-224 SRQALEAYMDPRN
+224 SREVLEAYMDPRN

-452 PTVTPTPT
+452 PT
-460 PTATPTATPTPTPTA
+460 ATPTPTPTA
-475 TPTPTVTPEPTVT
+475 
-488 PTPVPSTKIT
+488 TPVPSTKIT
-498 LEIPEGYDDKVV
+498 LEIPEGYDDKAV

-515 KYAVQSKDGTVTLEL
+515 EYAVQVKDGTVTLEL
-530 PDDTAGSATVM
+530 PDDTADSATVM

-555 TLEYYDDA
+555 TLEYIDYA

-605 LQSGGVDGYRLKE
+605 LQSGGVDGYQLKE

-628 RKTYPMVVGGQ
+628 RKNYPMVVGGQ

-690 ATLTKDGQDITIYGP
+690 LTLTKDGRDITIYGP

-728 DADLYLRKLIKDADK
+728 DANLYLRKLIQDADK

>member
-12 LLAAFIFTYE
+12 LLVAFIFTYE
-22 GNAYQA
+22 GNTYQA

-60 LCDEYELRSDASE
+60 LCDEYKLHSDASE
-73 DSVAVVTVPSGQM
+73 DSAAVVTVPSGQM
-86 AEILDVTVDEDG
+86 VEILDVTVDEDG

-152 NYADIEQFPAGYQA
+152 NYADIEQFPAGYQPA
-166 ALKEL
+166 LTALKE
-171 KKKYPNWIFVRY
+171 KYPNWIFVRY
-183 NTKLDW
+183 NTELDW
-189 NTVVTNE
+189 NTAVTNE

-202 LVSASSPDWAK
+202 LVSASSPAWAK

-246 FEQLTYNETYHTEEA
+246 FEQLTYNETYHTEA
-261 VKAFLENT
+261 ALKSFLDNT
-269 FMNSSADAPGTNMK
+269 FMNSKANAPGTNMT
-283 FYHIFYMIGQEENRK
+283 FEYIFYMIGKEDCRK

-335 VGANGKTT
+335 VGANGKKT
-343 EDIIHNGLE
+343 EEIIRNGLE
-352 YAKNHEWKGAYFSIL
+352 YAKANEWKGAYFSIL
-367 GGANLLTNSYIR
+367 GGANLLADKYI
-379 NGQDTLYLQ
+379 NKGQDTLYLQ

-396 PYGLYQHQ
+396 AYGLYQHQ

-417 NVFKLYS
+417 SVFRLYS
-424 SANALNNSFVFKIPV
+424 SANALGNSFVFRIPV
-439 YQNMTGE
+439 YENMPGE

-452 PTVTPTPT
+452 PT
-460 PTATPTATPTPTPTA
+460 ATPQPTSTPVP
-475 TPTPTVTPEPTVT
+475 T

-498 LEIPEGYDDKVV
+498 LEIPEGYDDTTV

-515 KYAVQSKDGTVTLEL
+515 EYAVQPKDGTVTLEL
-530 PDDTAGSATVM
+530 PDETAGSATVM
-541 RYNAKGVPVGMYVW
+541 RYNEKGAPVGMYVW
-555 TLEYYDDA
+555 TLEYKDYA
-563 YKVTAQPELTDLLTY
+563 YEVTAQPKLTDLLTY

-605 LQSGGVDGYRLKE
+605 LQTDGVDGYRLKE

-651 SGTFKDSIYETVDNR
+651 SGIFKDSIYETVDNR

-675 MPASQ
+675 MPANQ

-690 ATLTKDGQDITIYGP
+690 ATLTKDERDITIYGP
-705 TVAKNIYSLA
+705 VVAKNIYSLA
-715 EQLLQMKIYEEGS
+715 EQLLRMKIYEEES
-728 DADLYLRKLIKDADK
+728 DADLYLRKLIQDADK

>member
-12 LLAAFIFTYE
+12 LLVAFIFTYE
-22 GNAYQA
+22 GNTYQA

-60 LCDEYELRSDASE
+60 LCDEYKLHSDASE
-73 DSVAVVTVPSGQM
+73 DSAAVVTVPSGQM
-86 AEILDVTVDEDG
+86 VEILDVTVDEDG

-152 NYADIEQFPAGYQA
+152 NYADIEQFPAGYQPA
-166 ALKEL
+166 LTALKE
-171 KKKYPNWIFVRY
+171 KYPNWIFVRY
-183 NTKLDW
+183 NTELDW
-189 NTVVTNE
+189 NTAVTNE

-202 LVSASSPDWAK
+202 LVSASSPAWAK

-246 FEQLTYNETYHTEEA
+246 FEQLTYNETYHTEA
-261 VKAFLENT
+261 ALKSFLDNT
-269 FMNSSADAPGTNMK
+269 FMNSSANAPGTNMT
-283 FYHIFYMIGQEENRK
+283 FEYIFYMIGKEDCRK

-335 VGANGKTT
+335 VGANGKKT
-343 EDIIHNGLE
+343 EEIIRNGLE
-352 YAKNHEWKGAYFSIL
+352 YAKANEWKGAYFSIL
-367 GGANLLTNSYIR
+367 GGANLLADKYI
-379 NGQDTLYLQ
+379 NKGQDTPYLQ

-396 PYGLYQHQ
+396 AYGLYQHQ

-417 NVFKLYS
+417 SVFRLYS
-424 SANALNNSFVFKIPV
+424 SANALGNSFVFRIPV
-439 YQNMTGE
+439 YENMPGE
-446 PDPTPT
+446 PDPTP
-452 PTVTPTPT
+452 V
-460 PTATPTATPTPTPTA
+460 PTPTA
-475 TPTPTVTPEPTVT
+475 TPTPTLAPT

-498 LEIPEGYDDKVV
+498 LEIPEGYDDTTV

-515 KYAVQSKDGTVTLEL
+515 EYEVQAENGVVSLEL

-541 RYNAKGVPVGMYVW
+541 RYNEKGVPVGMYVW
-555 TLEYYDDA
+555 TLEYNDYA
-563 YKVTAQPELTDLLTY
+563 YEVTAQPKLTDLLTY

-605 LQSGGVDGYRLKE
+605 LQTDGVDGYRLKE

-651 SGTFKDSIYETVDNR
+651 SGIFKDSIYETVDNR

-675 MPASQ
+675 MPANQ

-690 ATLTKDGQDITIYGP
+690 ATLTKDERDITIYGP
-705 TVAKNIYSLA
+705 VVAKNIYSLA
-715 EQLLQMKIYEEGS
+715 EQLLRMKIYEEES
-728 DADLYLRKLIKDADK
+728 DADLYLRKLIQDADK

>member
-22 GNAYQA
+22 GNTYQA

-37 WIAEAGQALR
+37 WIAEAGQELR

-60 LCDEYELRSDASE
+60 LCDEYEIRSDASE

-86 AEILDVTVDEDG
+86 VEIVDVTVDEDG

-152 NYADIEQFPAGYQA
+152 NYADIEQFPAGYQPA
-166 ALKEL
+166 LTALKE
-171 KKKYPNWIFVRY
+171 KYPNWIFVRY
-183 NTKLDW
+183 NTELDW
-189 NTVVTNE
+189 NTAVTNE

-224 SRQALEAYMDPRN
+224 SREALEAYMDPRN

-246 FEQLTYNETYHTEEA
+246 FEQLTYNETYHTEA
-261 VKAFLENT
+261 ALKSFLDNT
-269 FMNSSADAPGTNMK
+269 FMNSSANAPGTNMT
-283 FYHIFYMIGQEENRK
+283 FEYIFYMIGKEDCRK

-335 VGANGKTT
+335 VGANGKST
-343 EDIIHNGLE
+343 EEIIRNGLE
-352 YAKNHEWKGAYFSIL
+352 YAKANEWKGAYFSIL
-367 GGANLLTNSYIR
+367 GGANLLANKYI
-379 NGQDTLYLQ
+379 NKGQDTLYLQ

-396 PYGLYQHQ
+396 AYGLYQHQ

-417 NVFKLYS
+417 SVFRLYS
-424 SANALNNSFVFKIPV
+424 SANALGNSFVFRIPV
-439 YQNMTGE
+439 YENMPGE
-446 PDPTPT
+446 PDPTP
-452 PTVTPTPT
+452 V
-460 PTATPTATPTPTPTA
+460 PTPTPTA
-475 TPTPTVTPEPTVT
+475 TPTPTPTPTPAPT

-498 LEIPEGYDDKVV
+498 LEIPEGYDDTTV

-515 KYAVQSKDGTVTLEL
+515 EYAVQPKNGTVTLEL
-530 PDDTAGSATVM
+530 SDDTAGSATVM
-541 RYNAKGVPVGMYVW
+541 RYNEKGVPVGMYVW
-555 TLEYYDDA
+555 TLEYNDYA
-563 YKVTAQPELTDLLTY
+563 YEVTAQPELTDLLTY

-605 LQSGGVDGYRLKE
+605 LQTEGVDGYRLKE

-628 RKTYPMVVGGQ
+628 RKTYPMIVGGQ

-690 ATLTKDGQDITIYGP
+690 ATLTKDGRDITIYGP
-705 TVAKNIYSLA
+705 AVAKNIYSLA
-715 EQLLQMKIYEEGS
+715 EQLLRMKIYEEGS
-728 DADLYLRKLIKDADK
+728 DADLYLRKLIQDADK

>member
-12 LLAAFIFTYE
+12 LLVAFIFTYE
-22 GNAYQA
+22 GNTYQA

-37 WIAEAGQALR
+37 WIAEAGQVLR

-60 LCDEYELRSDASE
+60 LCDEYELCSDASE
-73 DSVAVVTVPSGQM
+73 DSAAVVTVPSGQM
-86 AEILDVTVDEDG
+86 VEILDVTVDEDG

-152 NYADIEQFPAGYQA
+152 NYADIEQFPAGYQPA
-166 ALKEL
+166 LTALKE
-171 KKKYPNWIFVRY
+171 KYPNWIFVRY
-183 NTKLDW
+183 NTELDW
-189 NTVVTNE
+189 NTAVTNE

-246 FEQLTYNETYHTEEA
+246 FEQLTYNETYHTEA
-261 VKAFLENT
+261 ALKSFLDNT
-269 FMNSSADAPGTNMK
+269 FMNSKANAPGTNMT
-283 FYHIFYMIGQEENRK
+283 FEYIFYMIGKEDCRK

-335 VGANGKTT
+335 VGANGKKT
-343 EDIIHNGLE
+343 EEIIRNGLE
-352 YAKNHEWKGAYFSIL
+352 YAKANEWKGAYFSIL
-367 GGANLLTNSYIR
+367 GGANLLADKYI
-379 NGQDTLYLQ
+379 NKGQDTPYLQ

-396 PYGLYQHQ
+396 AYGLYQHQ

-417 NVFKLYS
+417 SVFRLYS
-424 SANALNNSFVFKIPV
+424 SANALGNSFVFRIPV
-439 YQNMTGE
+439 YENMPGE

-452 PTVTPTPT
+452 PT
-460 PTATPTATPTPTPTA
+460 ATPQPTSTPVP
-475 TPTPTVTPEPTVT
+475 T

-498 LEIPEGYDDKVV
+498 LEIPEGYDDTTV

-515 KYAVQSKDGTVTLEL
+515 EYAVQPKDGAVALEL

-541 RYNAKGVPVGMYVW
+541 RYNEKGVPVGMYVW
-555 TLEYYDDA
+555 TLEYNDYA
-563 YKVTAQPELTDLLTY
+563 YEVTAQPKLTDLLTY

-593 KTGISA
+593 KTGISV

-605 LQSGGVDGYRLKE
+605 LQTDGVDVYRLKE

-651 SGTFKDSIYETVDNR
+651 SGIFKDSIYETVDNR

-675 MPASQ
+675 MPANQ

-690 ATLTKDGQDITIYGP
+690 ATLTKDERDITIYGP
-705 TVAKNIYSLA
+705 VVAKNIYSLA
-715 EQLLQMKIYEEGS
+715 EQLLRMKIYEEES
-728 DADLYLRKLIKDADK
+728 DADLYLRKLIQDADK

>member
-73 DSVAVVTVPSGQM
+73 DSAAVVTVPSGQM
-86 AEILDVTVDEDG
+86 VEILDVTVDEDG

-183 NTKLDW
+183 NTELDW
-189 NTVVTNE
+189 NTAVTNE

-202 LVSASSPDWAK
+202 LVSAGSPDWAK
-213 GDFYGAGWYNA
+213 GEYYGAGWYNA
-224 SRQALEAYMDPRN
+224 SREVLEAYMDPRN

-424 SANALNNSFVFKIPV
+424 SANALNNFFVFKIPV

-460 PTATPTATPTPTPTA
+460 PTATS
-475 TPTPTVTPEPTVT
+475 TPTVTPEPTAT
-488 PTPVPSTKIT
+488 PTPTATPVPSTKIT
-498 LEIPEGYDDKVV
+498 LEIPEGYDDKAV

-515 KYAVQSKDGTVTLEL
+515 EYAVQVKDGTVTLEL
-530 PDDTAGSATVM
+530 PDDTANSATVM

-555 TLEYYDDA
+555 TLEYIDYA

-605 LQSGGVDGYRLKE
+605 LQTGGVDGYQLKE

-628 RKTYPMVVGGQ
+628 RKNYPMVVGGQ

-690 ATLTKDGQDITIYGP
+690 LTLTKDGRDITIYGP

-728 DADLYLRKLIKDADK
+728 DANLYLRKLIQDADK